1 MDMREHQPGYRETTR
16 MHCDISQGLMEH
28 YINLTKRWDRIFYE
42 KGVYL
47 WQRKASY
54 NFYLQVS
61 LSSSVF
67 MNIQRVS
74 IKMMCGAMLCLI
86 LMLTFFKSSLSFYTK
101 KDKYLHNL
109 IFVLTD
115 KHMYVRINVAAC

>member
-1 MDMREHQPGYRETTR
+1 MPSVAFLVLLYH
-16 MHCDISQGLMEH
+16 IS
-28 YINLTKRWDRIFYE
+28 T
-42 KGVYL
+42 YL
-47 WQRKASY
+47 SILK
-54 NFYLQVS
+54 NKNVNLQVS

-67 MNIQRVS
+67 MNVQRVS
-74 IKMMCGAMLCLI
+74 IRMMCGAMLCLI